1 MKKDRLI
8 HIRVGEQLGKEME
21 SLIEKGM
28 FSSQTELAREA
39 IRALVLRYKE
49 QYPKKE
55 EETKGR

>member
-21 SLIEKGM
+21 FFIDEGI

-39 IRALVLRYKE
+39 IRALILRYKE
-49 QYPKKE
+49 QYPKKGE
-55 EETKGR
+55 ENKGR